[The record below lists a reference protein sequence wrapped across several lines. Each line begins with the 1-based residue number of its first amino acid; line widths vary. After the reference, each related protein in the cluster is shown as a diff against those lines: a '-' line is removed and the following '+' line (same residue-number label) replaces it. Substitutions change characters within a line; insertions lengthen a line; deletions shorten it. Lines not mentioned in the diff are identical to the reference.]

1 VPQRHS
7 NIFMLELLRRLRYFH
22 PFKHTHWR
30 WPLANFIMI
39 GTFVLLG
46 ILFRRLKAFPA
57 ETAQVLNMFALYVSL
72 PAVILLKV
80 PTLTLTSQNAIAAVV
95 PWFMLLLSAMVIQ
108 LLAKPCGWS
117 RQATGALMLIV
128 PIGNTSFMGVPM
140 VKAFFGEAGIPHL
153 ILYDQIGTM
162 LIFATYG
169 SIILSIYTG
178 ESTRIRTIALR
189 ALLFP
194 PTTALLAGLLLR
206 EWPYPQAL
214 VTALEN
220 LAGALTPLV
229 MTAIG
234 FQITLRLRPT
244 TLSPLGTGLAVKLI
258 IAPVI
263 ALLGCRMFG
272 FTSLAADIAIFEAGM
287 PPMVTASALAA
298 AAGLGVELAIALAG
312 LGIVLAFATLPLLYI
327 LIRFF

>member
-1 VPQRHS
+1 
-7 NIFMLELLRRLRYFH
+7 
-22 PFKHTHWR
+22 
-30 WPLANFIMI
+30 LANFIMI
-39 GTFVLLG
+39 GVFVCLG
-46 ILFRRLKAFPA
+46 ALFRRLKAFPG

-80 PTLTLTSQNAIAAVV
+80 PTLTLNSDNAIAAIV
-95 PWFMLLLSAMVIQ
+95 PWGMLLLSAAAIQ
-108 LLAKPCGWS
+108 LLSRRCNWS
-117 RQATGALMLIV
+117 RQTVGALMLIV

-140 VKAFFGEAGIPHL
+140 VNAFFGESGIPHL

-178 ESTRIRTIALR
+178 ESARIKTVALR

-206 EWPYPQAL
+206 GWPYPQAL
-214 VTALEN
+214 VNALDS

-234 FQITLRLRPT
+234 FQMTLRLRPT
-244 TLSPLGTGLAVKLI
+244 TLGPLGTGLGIKLI
-258 IAPVI
+258 VAPLV
-263 ALLGCRMFG
+263 ALLGCRLLG
-272 FTSLAADIAIFEAGM
+272 FDSLAADIAIFEAGM

-298 AAGLGVELAIALAG
+298 AAGLGVELSIALAG
-312 LGIVLAFATLPLLYI
+312 LGIVLAFASLPLLYA
-327 LIRFF
+327 LIQNL